1 MKQFFKFLLSSFLGT
16 FLALFLI
23 FLIMIGIF
31 SALIPEKESI
41 AAKANTI
48 LKIELNTPVLDRS
61 PSNPFE
67 NFNFGSLENI
77 KTLGLNDIL
86 KNLKKASKDENVI
99 GIYLR
104 IDQVEAGMATLTEIR
119 DALIEFK
126 ESGKFIYS
134 YGDYYS
140 QKAYY
145 LASVSD
151 KIFINPQG
159 LIEFLGLRTELL
171 FFKNA
176 LDKYGIEPQIIRG
189 SGNKFKS
196 AVEPFMYDR
205 MSDANRLQTE
215 TYLNSMWGKITADI
229 SASRNI
235 PEAELNRLATD
246 MLVRNAKSSLEYQLT
261 DSILFEDQ
269 VLSLLN
275 EKSGIETEKEPN
287 FMSLSEYF
295 NTPETNREGKG
306 LAKDKIAVIY
316 ASGEIVDGKGSDGTV
331 ASETMAQAIRE
342 VRRDSSIKAVV
353 LRVNSPGGSALAS
366 DIILRELNLTKEQKP
381 LIVSMG
387 DVAASGGYY
396 IACQADSILASE
408 NTITGSIGVFGLFF
422 NISNFLDQRIG
433 IDIDRVKTNEHAD
446 LGSMTRNLTDL
457 EKSVIQQSVDEIYSS
472 FINYVAQGRAMEVAM
487 VDSIGQGRV
496 WSGENA
502 LQIGLIDSYGGLS
515 KAIEIAA
522 NKAGLSYYR
531 TVDYPKQKDPFE
543 MVMESLEMKVS
554 TYFLKNKMG
563 ENYHYL
569 EFVQKQI
576 DNQGIRAR
584 LPYDIQVN

>member
-1 MKQFFKFLLSSFLGT
+1 MKQFFKFMLSSFLGT
-16 FLALFLI
+16 FLALFFI
-23 FLIMIGIF
+23 FLIMMGIF
-31 SALIPEKESI
+31 SALIPEKTSL
-41 AAKANTI
+41 AAKENTI
-48 LKIELNTPVLDRS
+48 LKIDLRMPVADRS
-61 PSNPFE
+61 PANPFE
-67 NFNFGSLENI
+67 NFDFGSLENTKI
-77 KTLGLNDIL
+77 LGLNDIL
-86 KNLKKASKDENVI
+86 KNIKKAAKDDHVI

-104 IDQVEAGMATLTEIR
+104 MSSVEAGMATLTEIR
-119 DALIEFK
+119 DALEEFK
-126 ESGKFIYS
+126 TSGKFIYS

-145 LASVSD
+145 LASVAD
-151 KIFINPQG
+151 KIYIHPQG
-159 LIEFLGLRTELL
+159 IVEFLGLRTEML
-171 FFKNA
+171 FFKDA
-176 LDKYGIEPQIIRG
+176 LDKYAIEPQIIRG

-196 AVEPFMYDR
+196 AVEPFMYDK

-215 TYLNSMWGKITADI
+215 TYLKSIWRKMTSDI
-229 SASRNI
+229 AASRQVS
-235 PEAELNRLATD
+235 EVELNRLANE
-246 MLVRNAKSSLEYQLT
+246 MLVRNAESSLKFQLS

-269 VLSLLN
+269 VFALLN
-275 EKSGIETEKEPN
+275 EKAGIKKDKDPN

-295 NTPETNREGKG
+295 NTPDTNREGKG
-306 LAKDKIAVIY
+306 LAKDKVAVIY
-316 ASGEIVDGKGSDGTV
+316 ASGEIIDGKGSEGNV
-331 ASETMAQAIRE
+331 ASETMAEAIRE

-366 DIILRELNLTKEQKP
+366 DIILRELNLTKEVKP

-396 IACQADSILASE
+396 IACQADSILANE

-422 NISNFLDQRIG
+422 NIGNFLDQKIG

-446 LGSMTRNLTDL
+446 LGSMTRNLTEV
-457 EKSVIQQSVDEIYSS
+457 EKAVIQQSVDEIYSG
-472 FINYVAQGRAMEVAM
+472 FLNYVAEGRGLSLAE

-522 NKAGLSYYR
+522 EKAGVSYFR

-543 MVMESLEMKVS
+543 MVLESLEMKVGS
-554 TYFLKNKMG
+554 YFLKNKLG

-569 EFVQKQI
+569 EFVQNQI
-576 DNQGIRAR
+576 NKQGIRAR
-584 LPYDIQVN
+584 MPYDIKID

>member
-16 FLALFLI
+16 FLALFFI
-23 FLIMIGIF
+23 FLIIMGIF
-31 SALIPEKESI
+31 SALIPEKTSL
-41 AAKANTI
+41 AAKENTI
-48 LKIELNTPVLDRS
+48 LKIDLRMPVADRS
-61 PSNPFE
+61 PANPFE
-67 NFNFGSLENI
+67 NFDFGSLENTKI
-77 KTLGLNDIL
+77 LGLNDIL
-86 KNLKKASKDENVI
+86 KNIKKAAKDDNVI

-104 IDQVEAGMATLTEIR
+104 MSSVEAGMATLTEIR
-119 DALIEFK
+119 DALEEFK
-126 ESGKFIYS
+126 ASGKFIYS

-145 LASVSD
+145 LASVAD
-151 KIFINPQG
+151 KIYIHPQG
-159 LIEFLGLRTELL
+159 IVEFLGLRTEML
-171 FFKNA
+171 FFKDA
-176 LDKYGIEPQIIRG
+176 LDKYAIEPQIIRG

-196 AVEPFMYDR
+196 AVEPFMYDK

-215 TYLNSMWGKITADI
+215 TYLKSMWRKITADVASNRGI
-229 SASRNI
+229 S
-235 PEAELNRLATD
+235 EAELNRMAD
-246 MLVRNAKSSLEYQLT
+246 EMLVRNAESTLKYGLS

-269 VLSLLN
+269 VFSLLN
-275 EKSGIETEKEPN
+275 EKAGIKKDKDPE
-287 FMSLSEYF
+287 FMNLTEYF
-295 NTPETNREGKG
+295 DTPEPKREGKG
-306 LAKDKIAVIY
+306 LARDKIAVIY
-316 ASGEIVDGKGSDGTV
+316 ASGEIIDGKGSETSV
-331 ASETMAQAIRE
+331 ASETMAEAIRE

-366 DIILRELNLTKEQKP
+366 DIILRELNLTKAEKP

-396 IACQADSILASE
+396 IACQADSILANE

-422 NISNFLDQRIG
+422 NIGKFLDQKIG

-446 LGSMTRNLTDL
+446 LGSMTRNLNEI
-457 EKSVIQQSVDEIYSS
+457 EKAVIQQSVDEIYGS
-472 FINYVAQGRAMEVAM
+472 FLNYVSEGRGLSVAQ

-502 LQIGLIDSYGGLS
+502 LQIGLIDSYGGLN

-522 NKAGLSYYR
+522 EKSGLSYYR

-543 MVMESLEMKVS
+543 LVLESLEMKVS
-554 TYFLKNKMG
+554 TYFLKNKLG

-569 EFVQKQI
+569 EFVQNQI
-576 DNQGIRAR
+576 NQQGIRAR
-584 LPYDIQVN
+584 MPFDLKID